1 MNPAISVIMVVRNAG
16 SFLRPALE
24 SLADQTFKNY
34 EVVLVDNNSRDGTD
48 HFMNAWAEKD
58 ERIRFYRSDLFGL
71 ARCLN
76 FAATHARAPLLARLD
91 GDDIILP
98 ERFARQYARLMSE
111 PEIGLLG
118 GCVDVIDKDDNVI
131 GRRHLPLSDAQ
142 LRQFLRKGN
151 PFVHSTIMMRRS
163 LFESIGGY
171 RPSLRL
177 CEDFDLW
184 CRLAEIT
191 QIANDPHILARY
203 RVHENSMSAAQPTRL
218 AITDAC
224 IIAASRA
231 RQSRKP
237 EPFASGSPH
246 LRAALAV
253 LEIPREEFRYR
264 ALKALVGVS
273 RLALARGDIELA
285 RRLRHRTRRQLFGL
299 SLRNIGRGLARVIA
313 SHFPTGTRERR
324 KTFLKRIFGARANG
338 SQNA

>member
-1 MNPAISVIMVVRNAG
+1 MVVRNAG
-16 SFLRPALE
+16 RFLEPALE
-24 SLADQTFKNY
+24 SLADQTFKDY
-34 EVVLVDNNSRDGTD
+34 ELILVDNNSRDGTD
-48 HFMNAWAEKD
+48 RLMSAWAQKD
-58 ERIRFYRSDLFGL
+58 ERIRLYRSDLFGL

-98 ERFARQYARLMSE
+98 ERFTRQYDRLMRE

-118 GCVDVIDKDDNVI
+118 GCVDVIDKDDDVI
-131 GRRHLPLSDAQ
+131 GRRHLPLTDAE

-151 PFVHSTIMMRRS
+151 PFVHSTIMMRRP

-191 QIANDPHILARY
+191 QIANDPHVLARY

-253 LEIPREEFRYR
+253 LEISREEFKYR
-264 ALKALVGVS
+264 ALKALVGAS
-273 RLALARGDIELA
+273 RLALARGDIGLA
-285 RRLRHRTRRQLFGL
+285 RRLRHRARRQVLGL
-299 SLRNIGRGLARVIA
+299 SLHNIARGLARLMA
-313 SHFPTGTRERR
+313 SHFPTGTRDRR
-324 KTFLKRIFGARANG
+324 KAFLKRIFGARADDC
-338 SQNA
+338 QNA